1 MNKIS
6 TFGVSALLAVS
17 LSACAQKKPET
28 FTGSA
33 EAGKECVETAA
44 KTYGVSLSYI
54 TLEPLTA
61 DPSGSYAYAYQGT
74 ASQSSGVETKF
85 LCRLNEN
92 KAFVDIVTWV
102 PRK

>member
-1 MNKIS
+1 MNKFTI
-6 TFGVSALLAVS
+6 FGVTALLAVS
-17 LSACAQKKPET
+17 LSACGQKKPET

-33 EAGKECVETAA
+33 EVGKECVENAA
-44 KTYGVSLSYI
+44 AAYGVSLSYI
-54 TLEPLTA
+54 TLEPLTT
-61 DPSGSYAYAYQGT
+61 DPSGNYAYAYQG
-74 ASQSSGVETKF
+74 AAAQSSGVETKF